1 MDSIVFID
9 AEISYTTNK
18 INDLGAVKPNN
29 DKFHSSSIISFKKFI
44 DNCEYICGHNI
55 IHFDFE
61 HLKKDIT
68 FNRNIKLI
76 DTLYLSPLLYPKNP
90 YHKLVKDDKIYS
102 GEKNNP
108 LVDSIK
114 AKDLFYDEVSAF
126 KSLPIEMKNI
136 YYFLLHNL
144 LEFSGFFKFLEYK
157 NSIDVNDKYIKN
169 IFRNY
174 ICDKTIMRNAV

>member
-136 YYFLLHNL
+136 YYL
-144 LEFSGFFKFLEYK
+144 
-157 NSIDVNDKYIKN
+157 
-169 IFRNY
+169 
-174 ICDKTIMRNAV
+174 C